1 MALSQTLIR
10 RFIADWLPIAV
21 LVFLVI
27 FPHLVGWITESSPFG
42 VPRGDR
48 MIMRGESVRWQAVM
62 IEVFILG
69 ILAMSYNLMFGFT
82 GVLSFGHALF
92 FGLGGYILGLALEYT
107 ELDTSLALAIGF
119 LMAMVVC
126 GFLGLFIGFV
136 SLRLRGVY
144 FAIFTL
150 AIAEM
155 GFIFFGR
162 FELTRAEEGFPITS
176 LPTWLD
182 PTQSR
187 LNFYYIALIAA
198 AFVFFFIRRLVNSP
212 TGAVFKAIRENED
225 RAQAI
230 GYNTLN
236 YKLFSIFV
244 AGIMAAFAG
253 VLQVLLNKKVGPEI
267 LSITYTVDPL
277 LMTIIGGIGTFVGPL
292 IGAAGLHLLDTVLRE
307 ATFVIGSVVIKI
319 ADIWGLLL
327 GVIFI
332 SVVIIFPQ
340 GMIGTWI
347 RLRSRFSVKSELR
360 MQEKNVSKQTAI
372 SN

>member
-1 MALSQTLIR
+1 MMQPQLR
-10 RFIADWLPIAV
+10 RLLADWLPLAV
-21 LVFLVI
+21 LLFLVI
-27 FPHLVGWITESSPFG
+27 FPHLVGWMTESSPFG

-48 MIMRGESVRWQAVM
+48 MIMRGESVRWQSVM
-62 IEVFILG
+62 IEIFILS

-92 FGLGGYILGLALEYT
+92 FGLGGYIVGMMLEFT
-107 ELDTSLALAIGF
+107 QMETGVALAVGF
-119 LMAMVVC
+119 VVAMVVC
-126 GFLGLFIGFV
+126 GLLGLFIGVV

-155 GFIFFGR
+155 VFIFFGR
-162 FELTRAEEGFPITS
+162 FELTRAEAGFPIST

-187 LNFYYIALIAA
+187 LNFYYLSLMAV

-253 VLQVLLNKKVGPEI
+253 ILQVLLNKKVGPEV

-292 IGAAGLHLLDTVLRE
+292 IGAVGLHLMDIVLRE
-307 ATFVIGSVVIKI
+307 ATFTLGSAVVKI

-327 GVIFI
+327 GGIFI
-332 SVVIIFPQ
+332 AVVIIFPQ
-340 GMIGTWI
+340 GVMGTWA
-347 RLRSRFSVKSELR
+347 RLRGRWSRPKPIATPADVSEASPAT
-360 MQEKNVSKQTAI
+360 NA
-372 SN
+372 